1 MAKYTQKKIAAKLA
15 AKAATGADEISPEQ
29 EGELKALGEG
39 ILSLGRRT
47 TEQSLELGGYL
58 ARAKSILPERA
69 FGAWVK
75 AICKFTPKTARN
87 YIAVYEHLSE
97 YKDRLVTA
105 AVAPTTLFVLAY
117 AEQPDVERVISA
129 IEAGEQLTV
138 AQVKTMVGAVPAK
151 KATNDAVLD
160 VGGMAGL
167 RKIAE
172 LKVEEDSVKFLQLTT
187 GILKRVE
194 KAMEPLAQNRAVFKG
209 PLQELIM
216 DDCKHAHDLINS
228 IAAPLQPAM
237 VASVNWRPARLT
249 EGTTWRKVQE
259 LLSNMGG
266 ANGWPGKD
274 DFVPWLQAEVIPLLR
289 FVVHGEALHDDADG
303 EDRADAAAL
312 LDKEADDGLL
322 AFEDV
327 PSKVQATVENAL
339 ETVSPERRDEIR
351 SQIVF
356 DPKPLKRQYRK
367 LAA

>member
-1 MAKYTQKKIAAKLA
+1 M
-15 AKAATGADEISPEQ
+15 
-29 EGELKALGEG
+29 
-39 ILSLGRRT
+39 
-47 TEQSLELGGYL
+47 
-58 ARAKSILPERA
+58 
-69 FGAWVK
+69 
-75 AICKFTPKTARN
+75 
-87 YIAVYEHLSE
+87 
-97 YKDRLVTA
+97 TA

-129 IEAGEQLTV
+129 IEAGEHLTV
-138 AQVKTMVGAVPAK
+138 AQVKTMVGAMPAK
-151 KATNDAVLD
+151 KATNEAVVD

-172 LKVEEDSVKFLQLTT
+172 LKVEEDSVKFLQLRT

-209 PLQELIM
+209 PLQKLIM

-259 LLSNMGG
+259 LFSAMGG
-266 ANGWPGKD
+266 DNGWPGRE
-274 DFVPWLQAEVIPLLR
+274 DFVAWLQTEVIPLLR
-289 FVVHGEALHDDADG
+289 FVVHGEALQGDADG
-303 EDRADAAAL
+303 EDRADAATP

-322 AFEDV
+322 AFEDM

-339 ETVSPERRDEIR
+339 EVVSPERRNEIR

-356 DPKPLKRQYRK
+356 DLKPMKRQYK
-367 LAA
+367 TLAA

>member
-1 MAKYTQKKIAAKLA
+1 MAKYTHRKRQAIAETKPGQTLSRAQK
-15 AKAATGADEISPEQ
+15 D
-29 EGELKALGEG
+29 ELKRLGDAFH
-39 ILSLGRRT
+39 SLGRRT
-47 TEQSLELGGYL
+47 TAQAYEVGGYL
-58 ARAKSILPERA
+58 VRAKSILPEKA
-69 FGAWVK
+69 LGAWIK
-75 AICKFTPKTARN
+75 AVCKFTPKTGRN
-87 YIAVYEHLSE
+87 YIAVHTNLMD
-97 YKDRLVTA
+97 YKDRLEAA
-105 AVAPTTLFVLAY
+105 AVAPTVLFVLAY
-117 AEQPDVERVISA
+117 SEQPNVERVISA
-129 IEAGEQLTV
+129 IEAGEELTV
-138 AQVKTMVGAVPAK
+138 AQVKAMVGAVPTK
-151 KATNDAVLD
+151 KAKNEAVLD

-194 KAMEPLAQNRAVFKG
+194 KAIEPLAQNRAVFKG

-266 ANGWPGKD
+266 ANGWPGKE

-289 FVVHGEALHDDADG
+289 FVVHGEVLQGDGDGDDNV
-303 EDRADAAAL
+303 DAAAP
-312 LDKEADDGLL
+312 LDNEADDGLL
-322 AFEDV
+322 AFEDL
-327 PSKVQATVENAL
+327 PSKVQDAVENAL
-339 ETVSPERRDEIR
+339 EIVSPERRDEIR
-351 SQIVF
+351 SRIVF
-356 DPKPLKRQYRK
+356 DPTPMKRQHRT

>member
-1 MAKYTQKKIAAKLA
+1 MAKYTHKKRMAIAETKPGQTLSRA
-15 AKAATGADEISPEQ
+15 Q
-29 EGELKALGEG
+29 EGELKWLRDAFQ
-39 ILSLGRRT
+39 SLGRRT
-47 TEQSLELGGYL
+47 TAQAYEIGGYL
-58 ARAKSILPERA
+58 VRAKSILPEKA
-69 FGAWVK
+69 LGAWIKVV
-75 AICKFTPKTARN
+75 CKFTPKTGRN
-87 YIAVYEHLSE
+87 YMAVHTNLMD
-97 YKDRLVTA
+97 YKERLEAA
-105 AVAPTTLFVLAY
+105 AVAPTVLFVLAY

-129 IEAGEQLTV
+129 IEAGEEITV
-138 AQVKTMVGAVPAK
+138 AQVKAMVGAVPTK
-151 KATNDAVLD
+151 KAKNEAVLD

-194 KAMEPLAQNRAVFKG
+194 KAMEPLAQNRAVFKR

-259 LLSNMGG
+259 LLSKMGG
-266 ANGWPGKD
+266 AHGWPGRE

-289 FVVHGEALHDDADG
+289 FVVHGEALQGDADG
-303 EDRADAAAL
+303 EDRGDAAAP
-312 LDKEADDGLL
+312 LDKEVDDGPL
-322 AFEDV
+322 AFDDM
-327 PSKVQATVENAL
+327 PSKVQETVENAL
-339 ETVSPERRDEIR
+339 EIVSPERRDEIR

-356 DPKPLKRQYRK
+356 DPKPLKRQYK
-367 LAA
+367 TLAA

>member
-15 AKAATGADEISPEQ
+15 AKASTDADEISPEQ

-47 TEQSLELGGYL
+47 TEQAVELGGYL

-75 AICKFTPKTARN
+75 AICKFTSKTARN

-138 AQVKTMVGAVPAK
+138 AQVKTMVGATPAK
-151 KATNDAVLD
+151 KATNEAVLD

-194 KAMEPLAQNRAVFKG
+194 KAIEPLAQNRAVFKG

-259 LLSNMGG
+259 LLSKMGG
-266 ANGWPGKD
+266 AHGWPGRE

-289 FVVHGEALHDDADG
+289 FVVHGEALQGDADG
-303 EDRADAAAL
+303 EDRADAAAP
-312 LDKEADDGLL
+312 LDKEVDDGPL
-322 AFEDV
+322 AFEDM
-327 PSKVQATVENAL
+327 PSKVQETVENAL
-339 ETVSPERRDEIR
+339 EIVSSERRDEIR

-356 DPKPLKRQYRK
+356 DPKPMKRQYK
-367 LAA
+367 TLAA

>member
-15 AKAATGADEISPEQ
+15 ARAATDADEISPEQ

-47 TEQSLELGGYL
+47 TEQALELGGYL

-69 FGAWVK
+69 FSAWVK

-87 YIAVYEHLSE
+87 YIAVHEHLSE

-105 AVAPTTLFVLAY
+105 AVAPTILFVLAY

-129 IEAGEQLTV
+129 LEAGEQLTV
-138 AQVKTMVGAVPAK
+138 AQVKTMVGAMPAK
-151 KATNDAVLD
+151 KVTNEAVLD

-209 PLQELIM
+209 PLQELIIA
-216 DDCKHAHDLINS
+216 DCKHAHDLINS

-249 EGTTWRKVQE
+249 EGTTWARCRSFCPPWVEPTAGRARKISFPGFRPRSFPCFASSSTAMPCKATLTGRIVRMPP
-259 LLSNMGG
+259 LRSTRRLTMGCSHSKTCPPRYRQPSRMPWRTCHPSAGTRPG
-266 ANGWPGKD
+266 ARS
-274 DFVPWLQAEVIPLLR
+274 VSIP
-289 FVVHGEALHDDADG
+289 
-303 EDRADAAAL
+303 
-312 LDKEADDGLL
+312 
-322 AFEDV
+322 
-327 PSKVQATVENAL
+327 
-339 ETVSPERRDEIR
+339 SP
-351 SQIVF
+351 
-356 DPKPLKRQYRK
+356 
-367 LAA
+367 